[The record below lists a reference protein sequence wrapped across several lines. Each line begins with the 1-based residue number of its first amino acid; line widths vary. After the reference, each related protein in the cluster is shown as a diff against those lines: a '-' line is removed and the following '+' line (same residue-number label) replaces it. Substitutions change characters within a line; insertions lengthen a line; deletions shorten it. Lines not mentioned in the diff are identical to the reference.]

1 MTPQRVTP
9 MVERKQ
15 GLVWI
20 DLEMTGLDPDRDRI
34 IEIATIITDRQL
46 ETLAIGPVLAI
57 HQGEASLCAMD
68 EWNRAT
74 HKQTGLIERVR
85 TSTIS
90 ESEAERATLDFIKGH
105 VAPNSSPLCCN
116 SICQDRR
123 FLYRHMPELEQYLHY
138 RHLDVSTLK
147 ELASFWRPELLE
159 GFKKRSKHRAL
170 EDIQESIEELRYYR
184 THFINDQPA
193 E

>member
-1 MTPQRVTP
+1 MT
-9 MVERKQ
+9 ESKH

-57 HQGEASLCAMD
+57 HQSESSLSAMD
-68 EWNRAT
+68 EWNQTT
-74 HKQTGLIERVR
+74 HRQTGLIERVR
-85 TSTIS
+85 TSTVS
-90 ESEAERATLDFIKGH
+90 EGEAERATLDFIKEH
-105 VAPNSSPLCCN
+105 VAPNSSPLCGN

-123 FLYRHMPELEQYLHY
+123 FLYRYMPQLEKYLHY
-138 RHLDVSTLK
+138 RNLDVSTLK

-159 GFKKRSKHRAL
+159 GVKKRSKHRAL

-184 THFINDQPA
+184 MHFIADH

>member
-1 MTPQRVTP
+1 MA
-9 MVERKQ
+9 ERKQ

-57 HQGEASLCAMD
+57 HQGEASLSAMD
-68 EWNRAT
+68 EWNQAT
-74 HKQTGLIERVR
+74 HGQTGLIERVR
-85 TSTIS
+85 ASTIS
-90 ESEAERATLDFIKGH
+90 ESHAEQATLDFIKEH
-105 VAPNSSPLCCN
+105 VERNSSPLCGN

-123 FLYRHMPELEQYLHY
+123 FLYRYMPELEKYLHY

-159 GFKKRSKHRAL
+159 GFKKRSQHRAL

>member
-1 MTPQRVTP
+1 MTET
-9 MVERKQ
+9 KH

-46 ETLAIGPVLAI
+46 ETIAIGPVLAI
-57 HQGEASLCAMD
+57 HQSESSLSAMD
-68 EWNRAT
+68 EWNQTT
-74 HKQTGLIERVR
+74 HRQTGLIERVR
-85 TSTIS
+85 TSTVL
-90 ESEAERATLDFIKGH
+90 EGEAERATLDFIKEH
-105 VAPNSSPLCCN
+105 VAPNSSPLCGN

-123 FLYRHMPELEQYLHY
+123 FLYRYMPELEKYLHY
-138 RHLDVSTLK
+138 RNLDVSTFK

-184 THFINDQPA
+184 THFIADQPV